1 MHTAETSRDTEAKPS
16 HLRTFRTSAW
26 LGWMIESNWTDPFVF
41 AIYSIIRPIS
51 TAAILIV
58 MYLVIR
64 GGDFSSPDFVN
75 LYIGNAFFILVGAA
89 IQGVSFG
96 ILDDREHYRTLKYIY
111 IAPLRVPVYLI
122 GRSVASIL
130 VACFSVLITLGFG
143 VIFLKMPIVL
153 TEVKWGLFAGSFLL
167 GLIVMGFM
175 GLMLGSWTLIIKNN
189 AWSLGESLGAGLL
202 IFSGAVFPLSVLPA
216 PLRWVGNAL
225 PISYWLTLI
234 RRSLTP
240 DIGRVYPMYTN
251 LSDLQLILILAG
263 FTLIYGALAAL
274 IYKRFD
280 FIARERGNIDMVSN
294 Y

>member
-1 MHTAETSRDTEAKPS
+1 MSSAETTPNSEAKPGN
-16 HLRTFRTSAW
+16 LLTFRTSAW

-64 GGDFSSPDFVN
+64 GGDFSSADFVN

-111 IAPLRVPVYLI
+111 IAPLRVPIYLI

-143 VIFLKMPIVL
+143 IIFLKMPIVL
-153 TEVKWGLFAGSFLL
+153 AEVKWGLFAVAFVL
-167 GLIVMGFM
+167 GMAVMICL

-216 PLRWVGNAL
+216 PLQWIGNAI

-234 RRSLTP
+234 RRALVP
-240 DIGRVYPMYTN
+240 DIGRAYPMYTK
-251 LSDLQLILILAG
+251 LSDQQLILVLLGFTVVYAILA
-263 FTLIYGALAAL
+263 AV

>member
-1 MHTAETSRDTEAKPS
+1 MSSAETTPNSEAKPGS
-16 HLRTFRTSAW
+16 LLTFCTSAW
-26 LGWMIESNWTDPFVF
+26 LGWMIESNWTDPFIF

-64 GGDFSSPDFVN
+64 GGDFGSADFVN

-111 IAPLRVPVYLI
+111 IAPLQVPVYLI

-143 VIFLKMPIVL
+143 IIFLKMPIAL
-153 TEVKWGLFAGSFLL
+153 AEVKWGLFAAAFVL
-167 GLIVMGFM
+167 GMAVMICL

-202 IFSGAVFPLSVLPA
+202 IFSGAVFPLSVLPV
-216 PLRWVGNAL
+216 PLQWVGSAL

-234 RRSLTP
+234 RRALVP
-240 DIGRVYPMYTN
+240 EIGRAYPMYTN
-251 LSDLQLILILAG
+251 LSDLQLILILLG
-263 FTLIYGALAAL
+263 FTLVYAILAAL

-280 FIARERGNIDMVSN
+280 YIARERGNIDMVSN